1 MSTADLLWTNVKRLK
16 MIIDAHI
23 HLWNKVTG
31 RLGMQKV
38 SPVAN
43 GVIRIG
49 SKEYQGMPSWFR
61 DCRSSAELAKAAFD
75 DAGVDAAVVTQEYL
89 DGNQNE
95 YLLDAQKKYPGL
107 FFVHGL
113 IGFGEPKRLRNEF
126 ASVCKKGFRGIKCP
140 AMFLPQLGVKLDEP
154 DLMYVWEQMEAEG
167 IVLSIDLTPGDV
179 QVGQMKNVIRN
190 FTKLKIAI
198 GHFGMVG
205 HGNRMSQI
213 RLAEFENVY
222 IECGGIIWLF
232 RQEGP
237 PFKQAQSKIRQA
249 MKAVGAKKLMWGS
262 DYPRTM
268 VDFTYRQSLE
278 LATKGCDFMNEDE
291 KKAFLGGNAARIYG
305 FKYQQKNCPPRVR
318 ITEL

>member
-1 MSTADLLWTNVKRLK
+1 MV
-16 MIIDAHI
+16 IDAHI
-23 HLWNKVTG
+23 HLWNKVAG
-31 RLGMQKV
+31 RLGIQRV

-49 SKEYQGMPSWFR
+49 SKEYQGMPSWFK
-61 DCRSSAELAKAAFD
+61 DCRSSAELAIAAFD

-95 YLLDAQKKYPGL
+95 CLLKAQEKYPGR

-113 IGFGEPKRLRNEF
+113 IDFREPKRLRNEF
-126 ASVCKKGFRGIKCP
+126 AFVHKKGFRGIKCP
-140 AMFLPQLGVKLDEP
+140 AMFLPQLGVRLDIP

-167 IVLSIDLTPGDV
+167 MVLSIDLMPGDV
-179 QVGQMKNVIRN
+179 QVGQMKNIVRN
-190 FTKLKIAI
+190 FKKLKIAI
-198 GHFGMVG
+198 GHFGMAG
-205 HGNRMSQI
+205 HGDWMSQI

-249 MKAVGAKKLMWGS
+249 TKAVGAQKLLWGS

-278 LATKGCDFMNEDE
+278 LAVKGCDFMNKNE

-305 FKYQQKNCPPRVR
+305 FKYRHKDCSPRVR